1 MINIFAKS
9 KPAKKAKIRNR
20 QKRKKTK
27 NLENRNVKTNREDKE
42 VKIKENK
49 YKTKKKLQN
58 NVKDRV
64 EAKIRKKT
72 EEIKK
77 I

>member
-1 MINIFAKS
+1 M
-9 KPAKKAKIRNR
+9 
-20 QKRKKTK
+20 
-27 NLENRNVKTNREDKE
+27 KTNREDKE

-64 EAKIRKKT
+64 EAKIRKKNRRNK
-72 EEIKK
+72 EDIKGLR